1 MSNLDVDLLLSV
13 VKGLGSQVADAKG
26 NRVYCKDDDCLP
38 CLKDLQRLLRQD
50 ESETKE
56 AFQILGV
63 YNIAASDLIPIIVTY
78 PKETDIVYNALK
90 VLTYLT
96 MPIDPASEN
105 KMMQAEY
112 MQLVKEAFMEKDA
125 MAVIVGLVAEPL
137 SRHPRMTEADGL
149 IVQLIITFIRNLL
162 TIPDRAAT
170 AGSGGDH
177 RTRLCQALLI
187 RMFDDNVMELLLVI
201 AQHAHAKPFRTEAPL
216 LMEIFQQVFK
226 GATAAELAQAT
237 APVVAH
243 RQPGQARR
251 ANIVRP
257 KGPGMANERAAME
270 RQQQKLRQ
278 GSSGPPA
285 RHARF
290 GGLFV
295 RRYNAEDRGS
305 VVRSNPLASHLPALP
320 ELKKTSKTVNEHK
333 PAAQLQSQLVWRLR
347 QYLEQ
352 LLEAGSFGVVM
363 AAVLQDLKPGLH
375 ISRLSRDAF
384 VCFFRFAKL
393 ATAFVRIQQDKAMK
407 QKQEAKKQQQP
418 PVNNG
423 DTATS
428 SAAAGDAVP
437 PAVQCGPN
445 GAASGSPAGAG
456 PEAGSRSDADP
467 EGSRKGEGQ
476 EGGSES
482 PFACVS
488 AIMGWETFQMVHV
501 LWIGL
506 VDMPG
511 KAPEK
516 DWDMQHESLALLKE
530 LLFALDLALYMG
542 TPADNRAAD
551 RLQRRLLHDDMKES
565 GLLPVVGRLLKNFN
579 FGYQPRSHAV
589 DLVQALHIILHMLD
603 RLNASEAGGF
613 LVKQKAR
620 GGGGR
625 GRKKKPLPSTEGT
638 PTPSEGSPKEGTP
651 GAEDTQA
658 SPSPDSSPAV
668 AGGRTG
674 DPFEE
679 AEREEEEETR
689 RRLVREVAYDLQRR
703 VKQELAFP
711 AVIHFYSWLLQGF
724 ASNGVFVNH
733 CLAAFL
739 RRIADPAGLD
749 LEAMLYQLSVLR
761 VFQSIL
767 SDKVFRKQ
775 EGSGEV
781 VHLATHVTRNLC
793 ARLVPDTPYPEDDG
807 MMCEESDEDVEGED
821 EEAASRREARRRLK
835 KETEVRQKSSAMM
848 FIELMFWKNASVAE
862 AIRDEYNWRDMYD
875 KQRGKKRGLGSDG
888 DSDGGQIGFGSS
900 RPAKM
905 QLMSDKQAC
914 ELREVFEEV
923 NGKKDCL
930 QRCVTAMPGAFKK
943 SQISRQLK
951 AMGLKRNRLTEPQEK
966 RLRSL
971 FAKHHEDKG
980 YLAILAEEMS
990 GGFSRGQ
997 VSSQLRKLGLK
1008 QAAGSKHKGKKRK
1021 KEGGEDTS
1029 SSSSGSGS
1037 DSASLH
1043 SDSSGESEADDAE
1056 AQAQQA
1062 GDNAE
1067 GRDAGGMSADQS
1079 QHDSKGR
1086 KGSSSKK
1093 GKKQK
1098 RQDEKGTRTNIND
1111 WSSDDSDEAEPAP
1124 MPDQLDSMSDSDDD
1138 NQAAAAAA
1146 AKASNAR
1153 AESAKSKKDGKL
1165 QKAGDRKRKGG
1176 SNKGKER
1183 DRTGKER
1190 AAPAQVTDWTS
1201 DDSDAEP
1208 APLPD
1213 QLDSVSDSDQDTQ
1226 AAGRR
1231 PHAVVGPNAATA
1243 RQAGKQHGSSHRS
1256 RSPDDL
1262 SVALGQGSDG
1272 IDASLAGDVSDS
1284 DHQQRA
1290 KRKGRLRKARASPV
1304 QGQQAEVAT
1313 SEGDDIMVEL
1323 EDDVPGLDAAPE
1335 AGSNYVEQ
1343 QAATA
1348 GTNSRPE
1355 QAEHM
1360 GHKRK
1365 SKGGES
1371 STNRVNGDDA
1381 ENEAPEA
1388 PKPMKR
1394 LTKQVDIPNAARSA
1408 LDTLKQQRLQRQALA
1423 STAAAPKPST
1433 LSMLPPVED
1442 TLPPSWAPADSDRNP
1457 APLESTML
1465 TFADQVDGNSVRGR
1479 AMGSPPVTV
1488 AVLMSSD
1495 DDQNQ
1500 TKTCRDAG
1508 RSHVTAETTVPMPM
1522 DQPQGSS
1529 KDASVTDTL
1538 INSRDEDEDATLIRQ
1553 AVESQEHGDVASSPA
1568 LDQEDDDA
1576 LLQGLLAEEE
1586 QQSA

>member
-1 MSNLDVDLLLSV
+1 MPGLDVDLLLSV
-13 VKGLGSQVADAKG
+13 VKGLGSHVADGTG
-26 NRVYCKDDDCLP
+26 NRIYCKDDDCLP

-56 AFQILGV
+56 AFQILGH
-63 YNIAASDLIPIIVTY
+63 YNIATSDLVPIIVTY

-96 MPIDPASEN
+96 MPIDSASEN
-105 KMMQAEY
+105 KMLQAEY

-162 TIPDRAAT
+162 AVPDRAAT

-177 RTRLCQALLI
+177 RTRLRQTLLI

-226 GATAAELAQAT
+226 GATAADLAQAT
-237 APVVAH
+237 APAVVQ
-243 RQPGQARR
+243 RQPGQSRR

-257 KGPGMANERAAME
+257 KGSGMANERAAME
-270 RQQQKLRQ
+270 RQKQQLRQ
-278 GSSGPPA
+278 RSSGPPA

-305 VVRSNPLASHLPALP
+305 VLRSNPLASHLPALP
-320 ELKKTSKTVNEHK
+320 EPKKASKTMNEHK
-333 PAAQLQSQLVWRLR
+333 PAAQLQSQLLWRLR

-352 LLEAGSFGVVM
+352 LLQAGSFGVVM

-423 DTATS
+423 LK
-428 SAAAGDAVP
+428 
-437 PAVQCGPN
+437 
-445 GAASGSPAGAG
+445 
-456 PEAGSRSDADP
+456 AGSRPDADP
-467 EGSRKGEGQ
+467 EGLRKDEGQ
-476 EGGSES
+476 EEVSES

-488 AIMGWETFQMVHV
+488 AIMGWETFHMVHV

-516 DWDMQHESLALLKE
+516 DWGMQHESLALLKE
-530 LLFALDLALYMG
+530 LLFALDLALYVG
-542 TPADNRAAD
+542 TPADKRAAD

-579 FGYQPRSHAV
+579 FAYQPRSHAV
-589 DLVQALHIILHMLD
+589 DLVQALHIILRMLD

-620 GGGGR
+620 GGGG
-625 GRKKKPLPSTEGT
+625 GGGKKKPLPSTEGT
-638 PTPSEGSPKEGTP
+638 ASQGEGSPKEGTP

-658 SPSPDSSPAV
+658 SPSPDSCPAI

-761 VFQSIL
+761 VFQAIL
-767 SDKVFRKQ
+767 SDKAFRKQ

-781 VHLATHVTRNLC
+781 INLATHVTRNLC
-793 ARLVPDTPYPEDDG
+793 ARLVPDNPYPEDDG
-807 MMCEESDEDVEGED
+807 IVYGESDEDVEGED

-835 KETEVRQKSSAMM
+835 KESEVRQKSSAMM

-862 AIRDEYNWRDMYD
+862 AVRDEYNWRDMYD
-875 KQRGKKRGLGSDG
+875 KQRGKKRGLGSDA

-900 RPAKM
+900 RPTKK
-905 QLMSDKQAC
+905 QLMSEEQAT

-930 QRCVTAMPGAFKK
+930 QRCVTAMPGSFKK

-951 AMGLKRNRLTEPQEK
+951 AMGLKRNRLTESQEE

-990 GGFSRGQ
+990 GGFSKGQ
-997 VSSQLRKLGLK
+997 ISRQLRKLGIQ

-1021 KEGGEDTS
+1021 KEGVEDAS

-1037 DSASLH
+1037 DSGSSRSH
-1043 SDSSGESEADDAE
+1043 SSGESEADNAE
-1056 AQAQQA
+1056 AQAVDHDTGQNLDQEA
-1062 GDNAE
+1062 AA
-1067 GRDAGGMSADQS
+1067 GRDAGSMSADQS
-1079 QHDSKGR
+1079 QHDSNCR
-1086 KGSSSKK
+1086 KRSSSKK
-1093 GKKQK
+1093 
-1098 RQDEKGTRTNIND
+1098 
-1111 WSSDDSDEAEPAP
+1111 
-1124 MPDQLDSMSDSDDD
+1124 
-1138 NQAAAAAA
+1138 
-1146 AKASNAR
+1146 
-1153 AESAKSKKDGKL
+1153 
-1165 QKAGDRKRKGG
+1165 
-1176 SNKGKER
+1176 
-1183 DRTGKER
+1183 
-1190 AAPAQVTDWTS
+1190 
-1201 DDSDAEP
+1201 
-1208 APLPD
+1208 
-1213 QLDSVSDSDQDTQ
+1213 
-1226 AAGRR
+1226 
-1231 PHAVVGPNAATA
+1231 
-1243 RQAGKQHGSSHRS
+1243 
-1256 RSPDDL
+1256 
-1262 SVALGQGSDG
+1262 
-1272 IDASLAGDVSDS
+1272 
-1284 DHQQRA
+1284 
-1290 KRKGRLRKARASPV
+1290 
-1304 QGQQAEVAT
+1304 
-1313 SEGDDIMVEL
+1313 
-1323 EDDVPGLDAAPE
+1323 
-1335 AGSNYVEQ
+1335 
-1343 QAATA
+1343 
-1348 GTNSRPE
+1348 
-1355 QAEHM
+1355 AEHM
-1360 GHKRK
+1360 GSKRK
-1365 SKGGES
+1365 IKGGES
-1371 STNRVNGDDA
+1371 SKDRGNGDDA
-1381 ENEAPEA
+1381 ENEEPEA
-1388 PKPMKR
+1388 PKAMKR
-1394 LTKQVDIPNAARSA
+1394 LKKKQVDIPNAARSA

-1442 TLPPSWAPADSDRNP
+1442 TLPPSLAPAEHDRSL
-1457 APLESTML
+1457 APLESAVP
-1465 TFADQVDGNSVRGR
+1465 TFADQLDRNSTRSLV
-1479 AMGSPPVTV
+1479 MSSPPVTA

-1495 DDQNQ
+1495 DNENQ
-1500 TKTCRDAG
+1500 TNAGRDAG
-1508 RSHVTAETTVPMPM
+1508 MSEIGCCGIVV
-1522 DQPQGSS
+1522 
-1529 KDASVTDTL
+1529 
-1538 INSRDEDEDATLIRQ
+1538 
-1553 AVESQEHGDVASSPA
+1553 
-1568 LDQEDDDA
+1568 
-1576 LLQGLLAEEE
+1576 LQKQHA
-1586 QQSA
+1586 